1 MPAITRTGNRPNE
14 ELLKA
19 TRRSTQRG
27 IVTSPTT
34 TTTTSSSSSSGRITT
49 TLVKPTLHQSRTRFM
64 PIEFDRNGRAYPK
77 PDPQRPAYVQD
88 YYKLRTDCLR
98 AGKLFEDPEFPAD
111 DSSLHFSSF
120 AGRQSQYKWLRPH
133 EISPDAVFDVDGFS
147 RFDIQQGLLGDCW
160 LLAAAANLTT
170 FPVLFSRVVPDDND
184 RIQGGRKGVD
194 YAGIFHFRFWRFG
207 QWYDVVVDDRLPTI
221 RGQLVYI
228 KSSTKHEFW
237 SALLEK
243 AYAKLFGSYE
253 ALSGGSASEAMEDF
267 TGGLTEGYEMK
278 DAPEGLFEMIEKGC
292 NNYAMF
298 ACSIEAGAGEMEQV
312 TPQGLVKGH
321 AYSITKAQAVDIET
335 PRVKGKIQLLRL
347 RNPWGNE
354 NEWNGAW
361 SDKSPEWRFINEDT
375 KRSIGLTFEVDGE
388 FWMSFPDFRK
398 CFDRV
403 EMCHLSP
410 DCPIALQ
417 ESRFAWRQCAF
428 EGEWVLGS
436 TAGGCRNYPDTF
448 WHNPQYVIRLDDP
461 DADDEAKL
469 CTLIVSLIQKN
480 RRSKRNKGITCLTIG
495 FAIYRVEPSDL
506 QRKPLPREFF
516 TSHLSA
522 AKSTFIN
529 LREVTC
535 RFRLPPG
542 SYVIIPSTFE
552 PNEEGEFMIR
562 VFSECAANMQENDSA
577 IGVGTPTDPSPSK
590 PSAGVG
596 PPSKPS
602 PKDVD
607 TGVTDAQRAT
617 MERLFIEVAG
627 EDGEVDWME
636 LKLVLDRCF
645 REDIVKAS
653 RGISRTYQSTRTTPL
668 EKQQSVAGTAS
679 AAISQ
684 TSLERSLCGM
694 WSTLQ
699 NLFRDI
705 AGGDNSPPAAANGE
719 RRELM
724 RSENVTQVHAD
735 PSNPGFSKDAC
746 RSMVAMLDEDGSGK
760 LGLAEFQKL
769 LADIARWKG
778 VFKQY
783 DTDQSGR
790 ISPFELRAA
799 LQSAG
804 YTLNNHIINMLMHR
818 YGSKEGE
825 IWFDDFITC
834 AVKIRTMF
842 DIFKAR
848 DLSNRNEAR
857 FTLEEWITKTIY
869 S

>member
-1 MPAITRTGNRPNE
+1 MPAITSTNRPNE
-14 ELLKA
+14 EQVKA
-19 TRRSTQRG
+19 MRG
-27 IVTSPTT
+27 ANVMSASSQTT
-34 TTTTSSSSSSGRITT
+34 TRSNFTT
-49 TLVKPTLHQSRTRFM
+49 TLIKPTLHQSRTRFL
-64 PIEFDRNGRAYPK
+64 PIEFDRNGRAFPK

-98 AGKLFEDPEFPAD
+98 TGTLFEDSEFPAD
-111 DSSLHFSSF
+111 DSSLHFSSVS
-120 AGRQSQYKWLRPH
+120 GRPSQYKWLRPQ
-133 EISPDAVFDVDGFS
+133 ELSPDAVFDVDGFS

-207 QWYDVVVDDRLPTI
+207 QWYDVVVDDRLPTL
-221 RGQLVYI
+221 RGQLAYI

-267 TGGLTEGYEMK
+267 TGGLTEGYEMQA
-278 DAPEGLFEMIEKGC
+278 APDNLFEMIEKGC

-335 PRVKGKIQLLRL
+335 PRVKGKIQLVRL

-361 SDKSPEWRFINEDT
+361 SDKSPEWRFITEDT

-398 CFDRV
+398 YFDRI

-417 ESRFAWRQCAF
+417 ESRFAWRQSAY

-461 DADDEAKL
+461 DADDADNL
-469 CTLIVSLIQKN
+469 CTMIVSLIQKN

-495 FAIYRVEPSDL
+495 FAIYRVESNDL

-516 TSHLSA
+516 TSHLSV

-542 SYVIIPSTFE
+542 SYAIIPSTFD

-562 VFSECAANMQENDSA
+562 VFSECPSNMQENDSA
-577 IGVGTPTDPSPSK
+577 IGIGTPAETDL
-590 PSAGVG
+590 
-596 PPSKPS
+596 
-602 PKDVD
+602 
-607 TGVTDAQRAT
+607 GVTDGQRAT

-627 EDGEVDWME
+627 ADGEVDWME

-645 REDIVKAS
+645 REDIAKAS
-653 RGISRTYQSTRTTPL
+653 RGISQTYQTRATPL
-668 EKQQSVAGTAS
+668 EKRSIPQTATVPGTG
-679 AAISQ
+679 
-684 TSLERSLCGM
+684 LERSICGM
-694 WSTLQ
+694 WTMLQ
-699 NLFRDI
+699 QLFRDV
-705 AGGDNSPPAAANGE
+705 AGGDNTPVPPHANGSAGE
-719 RRELM
+719 QTELIQN
-724 RSENVTQVHAD
+724 ENVTQVHAN
-735 PSNPGFSKDAC
+735 PVNPGFSKDAC

-760 LGLAEFQKL
+760 LGLMEFQKL
-769 LADIARWKG
+769 LTDIARWKG

-783 DTDQSGR
+783 DSDQSGR

>member
-1 MPAITRTGNRPNE
+1 MPVIARGNRPDE
-14 ELLKA
+14 ALLKA
-19 TRRSTQRG
+19 THTTGQQSRQTHYTITST
-27 IVTSPTT
+27 SH
-34 TTTTSSSSSSGRITT
+34 
-49 TLVKPTLHQSRTRFM
+49 KPTLHQSRTRFL
-64 PIEFDRNGRAYPK
+64 PIEFDRNGKAFPT
-77 PDPQRPAYVQD
+77 PDPTRPADIQD
-88 YYKLRTDCLR
+88 YYKLRMECLR
-98 AGKLFEDPEFPAD
+98 SGKLFEDPEFAAD
-111 DSSLHFSSF
+111 DSSLHFSVIPGQPS
-120 AGRQSQYKWLRPH
+120 AYKWLRPH
-133 EISPDAVFDVDGFS
+133 EISKDAVFDSDGFS
-147 RFDIQQGLLGDCW
+147 RFDIQQGKLGDCW

-184 RIQGGRKGVD
+184 QIQGGRKGVD

-221 RGQLVYI
+221 RGQLAYI
-228 KSSTKHEFW
+228 KSSTQHEFW

-267 TGGLTEGYEMK
+267 TGGLTEGYEMQG
-278 DAPEGLFEMIEKGC
+278 APSNLFELIEKGC

-298 ACSIEAGAGEMEQV
+298 ACSIEAGAGEMEQE
-312 TPQGLVKGH
+312 TPQGLIKGH

-361 SDKSPEWRFINEDT
+361 SDKSPEWRFITEDT
-375 KRSIGLTFEVDGE
+375 KRTIGLTFEVDGE
-388 FWMSFPDFRK
+388 FWISYPDFRK
-398 CFDRV
+398 YFDRV

-417 ESRFAWRQCAF
+417 ESRFAWRQSAF

-436 TAGGCRNYPDTF
+436 TAGGCRNYLDTF

-461 DADDEAKL
+461 DADDDDQM

-480 RRSKRNKGITCLTIG
+480 RRSKRNKGIACLTIG
-495 FAIYRVEPSDL
+495 FAIYRIDDPGDL

-516 TSHLSA
+516 AKHLSV

-535 RFRLPPG
+535 RYRLPPG
-542 SYVIIPSTFE
+542 SYVILPSTFE

-562 VFSECAANMQENDSA
+562 VFSECASNMQENDNEISVGSPA
-577 IGVGTPTDPSPSK
+577 DSSTKPRVGVGLPSK
-590 PSAGVG
+590 P
-596 PPSKPS
+596 PSNEVEPA
-602 PKDVD
+602 
-607 TGVTDAQRAT
+607 VTDAQRAT

-645 REDIVKAS
+645 REDIAKAS
-653 RGISRTYQSTRTTPL
+653 RGISRTYQTRALPIEKSSVSETRTATP
-668 EKQQSVAGTAS
+668 QSSFDRA
-679 AAISQ
+679 
-684 TSLERSLCGM
+684 LCGA
-694 WSTLQ
+694 WARLHE
-699 NLFRDI
+699 LFRDI
-705 AGGDNSPPAAANGE
+705 AGGDNRTVSISNGATGSSE
-719 RRELM
+719 QAELM
-724 RSENVTQVHAD
+724 QSENVASVLAE
-735 PSNPGFSKDAC
+735 PSSVGFSKDAC

-760 LGLAEFQKL
+760 LGFAEFQKL

-778 VFKQY
+778 VFKQF
-783 DTDQSGR
+783 DSDQSGR

-804 YTLNNHIINMLMHR
+804 YTLNNHIVNMLMHR

-842 DIFKAR
+842 DIFRAR

-857 FTLEEWITKTIY
+857 FTLEEWIAKTIY

>member
-1 MPAITRTGNRPNE
+1 MPVITRSGRPNE

-19 TRRSTQRG
+19 TRGTNVMYASG
-27 IVTSPTT
+27 P
-34 TTTTSSSSSSGRITT
+34 TTTSSSITT
-49 TLVKPTLHQSRTRFM
+49 TMIKPTLHQSRTRFL

-98 AGKLFEDPEFPAD
+98 TGTLFEDAEFPAD
-111 DSSLHFSSF
+111 DSSLHYSSIS
-120 AGRQSQYKWLRPH
+120 GRPSQYKWLRPH
-133 EISPDAVFDVDGFS
+133 EISPDAVFDADGFS

-207 QWYDVVVDDRLPTI
+207 QWYDVVVDDRLPTL

-278 DAPEGLFEMIEKGC
+278 DAPDTLFEMIEKGC

-312 TPQGLVKGH
+312 TSQGLVKGH

-335 PRVKGKIQLLRL
+335 PRVKGKIQLVRL

-361 SDKSPEWRFINEDT
+361 SDKSPEWRFITEDT

-398 CFDRV
+398 YFDRI

-417 ESRFAWRQCAF
+417 ESRFAWRQSAF

-436 TAGGCRNYPDTF
+436 TAGGCRNFLDTF
-448 WHNPQYVIRLDDP
+448 VHNPQYVIRLDDP
-461 DADDEAKL
+461 DADDDEKL
-469 CTLIVSLIQKN
+469 CTMIVSLIQKN

-495 FAIYRVEPSDL
+495 FAIYRVEPNDL
-506 QRKPLPREFF
+506 QRKPLSREFF
-516 TSHLSA
+516 TGHLSV

-535 RFRLPPG
+535 RFRLPPA
-542 SYVIIPSTFE
+542 SYVIIPSTFD

-562 VFSECAANMQENDSA
+562 VFSECPSNMQENDSA
-577 IGVGTPTDPSPSK
+577 IGIGTPPGSPTK
-590 PSAGVG
+590 PSVGVG
-596 PPSKPS
+596 SPTKPS
-602 PKDVD
+602 SKETDL
-607 TGVTDAQRAT
+607 GVTDAQRAT

-627 EDGEVDWME
+627 TDGEVDWME

-645 REDIVKAS
+645 REDIAKAS
-653 RGISRTYQSTRTTPL
+653 RGISQTYQTRATPIEKRSVPTTATAP
-668 EKQQSVAGTAS
+668 GTG
-679 AAISQ
+679 
-684 TSLERSLCGM
+684 LERSICGVWTM
-694 WSTLQ
+694 LQ
-699 NLFRDI
+699 QLFRDV
-705 AGGDNSPPAAANGE
+705 AGGDNNPVRQANGTAASAGE
-719 RRELM
+719 QTELIQ
-724 RSENVTQVHAD
+724 SENVSQVHAD
-735 PSNPGFSKDAC
+735 PTNPGFSKDAC

-760 LGLAEFQKL
+760 LGLMEFQKL

-783 DTDQSGR
+783 DNDQSGR